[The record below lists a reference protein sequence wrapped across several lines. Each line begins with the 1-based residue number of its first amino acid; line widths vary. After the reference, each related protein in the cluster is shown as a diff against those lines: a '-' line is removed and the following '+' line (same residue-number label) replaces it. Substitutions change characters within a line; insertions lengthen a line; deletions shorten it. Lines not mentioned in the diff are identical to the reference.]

1 MVFVIKK
8 WEFFE
13 CNITYNDMKANVE
26 LGLEGA
32 FKVDI
37 YKGKE
42 LVSSTDFFSNFI
54 TPTGLHYPTIY
65 AFADCFRYLS
75 IGQNSPDTP
84 NRGATGAFPSG
95 TTGLASPISTFTTSV
110 GTQSGLWI
118 GWQGYVTGNNGESS
132 ACGTTVT
139 AEGVRLFRAWS
150 IPTGG
155 EDITMNE
162 PGGGQELTIGE
173 FMVSPTDQ
181 GNTTGKMAFSR
192 VRRNLSIPNGHKAI
206 ITYQLLVRVANTG
219 ITSFGT
225 GTFRTGNANL
235 DNDRAMV
242 TEWERLSGYYRQVYH
257 GLRCIDPF
265 GGTFIPKYG
274 DAFEPSTRNIDRLS
288 FYLSPDNSQFD
299 VSTSGYAQTNED
311 NAYAA
316 DGLREIVRQLNFSD
330 ASVFSSTY
338 TAAENLNTV
347 FTNNNPSRL
356 ENVPDD
362 DDQDSP
368 RKFANIRL
376 GADGGA
382 NFLQLPKLD
391 NYSLHDNPITTFNYQ
406 TRQNVV
412 NLPFSYATP
421 GISGFK
427 SNLENYGQRAIFST
441 RTTQVPF
448 RYTGSNKITGRTK
461 TVTRKSFFAPVS
473 SLGYNTRFGSL
484 VYAFRAT
491 DGGAGERTY
500 YPLIDCLFYDTSGR
514 SLMQHYRIISGVYL
528 TERGR
533 GIKECTINIRLSG
546 DAAGT
551 AAGENIKRY
560 ANIRT
565 FQGPLINGAFDP
577 NHPILAANAAFD
589 YTYGSGESVSGT
601 NPVLLNQSGGYD
613 VSTNPTGWGFI
624 YGIVSP
630 FEDYQNYITYPK
642 DCGLVDHSLIANTK
656 PTSGTNL
663 YWPYNSPNTRLI
675 LEITNVKFYCGTNGI
690 GYSSGAYNAGCGG
703 AIANSGFRF
712 PTGYIVHSE
721 FMNSIGGRLL
731 PNYGRPNVS
740 NTNTYTAATGG
751 SLPALSMDNGIE
763 MYLDVSWSSPCSD
776 ATDC

>member
-1 MVFVIKK
+1 
-8 WEFFE
+8 
-13 CNITYNDMKANVE
+13 MKANVE

-95 TTGLASPISTFTTSV
+95 TTGLATPITLFTTSV

-132 ACGTTVT
+132 ACGTTIT
-139 AEGVRLFRAWS
+139 AEGVRMFRAWS

-155 EDITMNE
+155 EDVTMNE
-162 PGGGQELTIGE
+162 PGGGQELNIGE
-173 FMVSPTDQ
+173 FMVSPTNQ
-181 GNTTGKMAFSR
+181 GNATGKFAFSR

-219 ITSFGT
+219 ITQFGT

-235 DNDRAMV
+235 DNDRALV

-311 NAYAA
+311 NAYSA
-316 DGLREIVRQLNFSD
+316 DGLREIVRQMNFSD

-338 TAAENLNTV
+338 TAAENLDTV
-347 FTNNNPSRL
+347 YNNNNPSRL

-362 DDQDSP
+362 DDEDSP

-391 NYSLHDNPITTFNYQ
+391 NYSLHNNPITTFNYQ
-406 TRQNVV
+406 SRQNVV

-421 GISGFK
+421 GLSGFK

-441 RTTQVPF
+441 RTTQIPF
-448 RYTGSNKITGRTK
+448 RYTGANKITGRTK
-461 TVTRKSFFAPVS
+461 TVTRKSLFSPVS

-514 SLMQHYRIISGVYL
+514 SLMQHYRLISGVYL
-528 TERGR
+528 TDRGA
-533 GIKECTINIRLSG
+533 GVKECVLNIRFSG
-546 DAAGT
+546 QGT
-551 AAGENIKRY
+551 GQTAGENIQRY
-560 ANIRT
+560 RNIKT
-565 FQGPLINGAFDP
+565 FHGPLVNGAP
-577 NHPILAANAAFD
+577 NSAHPIISRNSASD
-589 YTYGSGESVSGT
+589 YTYGSGE
-601 NPVLLNQSGGYD
+601 LLTGVTPFTQDGGYD
-613 VSTNPTGWGFI
+613 DSTNPTGWGAI
-624 YGIVSP
+624 YGIVATA
-630 FEDYQNYITYPK
+630 EEYNTYVTYPK
-642 DCGLVDHSLIANTK
+642 DCGLVDHSLTTNTK
-656 PTSGTNL
+656 PTSSGNNL
-663 YWPYNSPNTRLI
+663 YWPFNTTGQRLV
-675 LEITNVKFYCGTNGI
+675 LEIHSLKYYCPTNGN
-690 GYSSGAYNAGCGG
+690 GYSSGQFNANCGVT
-703 AIANSGFRF
+703 IASQNYRP

-721 FMNSIGGRLL
+721 FLEAMSVGGRLL
-731 PNYGRPNVS
+731 PNYARPNNT
-740 NTNTYTAATGG
+740 NTNTYTAVTGG
-751 SLPALSMDNGIE
+751 TLPALSMDNGIE
-763 MYLDVSWSSPCSD
+763 MYLDVSWSSPCGDASD
-776 ATDC
+776 C